1 MENGWRSEE
10 RVGSDS
16 HMVSNLYA
24 IHEPSPTYFEWEAL
38 MVATV
43 QIEDG
48 QGGYIVINQADFDDS
63 TMRLFVEGAKPA
75 PKKRKAAKK
84 EAE

>member
-1 MENGWRSEE
+1 
-10 RVGSDS
+10 
-16 HMVSNLYA
+16 MVSNLYA

-38 MVATV
+38 MVETV

-48 QGGYIVINQADFDDS
+48 QGDYIVINKADFDSS
-63 TMRLFVEGAKPA
+63 TMKLFVEGAKAA

>member
-10 RVGSDS
+10 RVGSDT
-16 HMVSNLYA
+16 HMVSNIYA
-24 IHEPSPTYFEWEAL
+24 IHEPSPTYSEWEAL
-38 MVATV
+38 MVETIK
-43 QIEDG
+43 IEDG
-48 QGGYIVINQADFDDS
+48 QGDYIVINKADFDSS
-63 TMRLFVEGAKPA
+63 TMKLFVEGAKLA